1 MLFPSIVRLKNNF
14 SISALVNVLDLLF
27 FNKLNNSKKK
37 FDVGSWLIP
46 VIAVFIALFI
56 GGILIKLQG
65 LDPVVA
71 YRSLFKTAFGSVEGI
86 GATLGKS
93 TPLVLAGLAVA
104 VGLRAGLFNIG
115 AQGQLLSGSLAAA
128 WAGVTFDGL
137 PGFIHIPVALII
149 GAFFG
154 SLVAAIS
161 GLLKAYRGVHEVI
174 TTIMLNSIVMAIA
187 DYLASGRL
195 REPDQF
201 LTRTSEIAENAKLPI
216 FGSLPSGFFIAV
228 ILGVFIWWVLGRTT
242 SGFRIETVGRN
253 RHAAWYS
260 GISVKRTVVSAMV
273 ISGAIAGLG
282 GAIETLGVTYR
293 YAPAFNL
300 GLGFDGITIALLGRV
315 HPIGII
321 PGAILIGGM
330 RAGAA
335 NMQFDAGV
343 APELVDLLMALIL
356 LFVTAP
362 LITRFFKNSRNK
374 SVTSGWGN

>member
-1 MLFPSIVRLKNNF
+1 MSETKSIKT
-14 SISALVNVLDLLF
+14 DLE
-27 FNKLNNSKKK
+27 STDKK

-71 YRSLFKTAFGSVEGI
+71 YKSLFKTAFGSIEGI

-93 TPLVLAGLAVA
+93 TPLVLSGLAVA

-137 PGFIHIPVALII
+137 PGYIHIPVALII

-174 TTIMLNSIVMAIA
+174 TTIMLNSIVMAVA
-187 DYLASGRL
+187 DYLASGKL
-195 REPDQF
+195 REPGQF
-201 LTRTSEIAENAKLPI
+201 LTRTSEIAESARLPI
-216 FGSLPSGFFIAV
+216 IGNLPSGFFIAV

-273 ISGAIAGLG
+273 VSGAIAGLG
-282 GAIETLGVTYR
+282 GAIETLSITYR

-343 APELVDLLMALIL
+343 APEIVDLLMALIL

-362 LITRFFKNSRNK
+362 LITRFFKNSSNK
-374 SVTSGWGN
+374 SMTSGWGN

>member
-1 MLFPSIVRLKNNF
+1 MSDTKLVTSVEKNIN
-14 SISALVNVLDLLF
+14 
-27 FNKLNNSKKK
+27 KK

-46 VIAVFIALFI
+46 IIAVFIALFI

-65 LDPVVA
+65 LDPILA
-71 YRSLFKTAFGSVEGI
+71 YRSLFKSAFGSIEGI
-86 GATLGKS
+86 GVTLGKS
-93 TPLVLAGLAVA
+93 TPLVLSGLAVA

-115 AQGQLLSGSLAAA
+115 AQGQLLSGALAAA

-137 PGFIHIPVALII
+137 PGFLHIPIALII

-174 TTIMLNSIVMAIA
+174 TTIMLNSIVMAVA

-201 LTRTSEIAENAKLPI
+201 LTRTSEISESAKLPF

-228 ILGVFIWWVLGRTT
+228 ILGVLIWWILGRTT

-253 RHAAWYS
+253 RHAAWYA
-260 GISVKRTVVSAMV
+260 GISVKRTVVSAMMV
-273 ISGAIAGLG
+273 SGAIAGLG
-282 GAIETLGVTYR
+282 GAIETLGITYR

-343 APELVDLLMALIL
+343 APEIVDLLMALIL

-362 LITRFFKNSRNK
+362 LITRFFKNSANK

>member
-1 MLFPSIVRLKNNF
+1 MSDTKIVTKEVEK
-14 SISALVNVLDLLF
+14 STKS
-27 FNKLNNSKKK
+27 

-46 VIAVFIALFI
+46 IVAVLVAMSLAA
-56 GGILIKLQG
+56 ILIKLQG
-65 LDPVVA
+65 SNPITA
-71 YRSLFKTAFGSVEGI
+71 YKSLFKTAFGSVEGL
-86 GATLGKS
+86 GVTLGKS
-93 TPLVLAGLAVA
+93 TPLVLSGLAVA

-115 AQGQLLSGSLAAA
+115 AQGQLLSGALAAA

-137 PGFIHIPVALII
+137 PGFIHIPVALIV

-154 SLVAAIS
+154 SIVAGIS

-174 TTIMLNSIVMAIA
+174 TTIMLNSIVMGVA
-187 DYLASGRL
+187 DYLASHSL

-201 LTRTSEIAENAKLPI
+201 LTRTSEIAPSAKLPI
-216 FGSLPSGFFIAV
+216 LGNLPLGFFIAV
-228 ILGVFIWWVLGRTT
+228 ILAVLIWWVLGRTT

-253 RHAAWYS
+253 RHAAWYA
-260 GISVKRTVVSAMV
+260 GISVKRTVVSAMLV
-273 ISGAIAGLG
+273 SGAIAGLG

-335 NMQFDAGV
+335 NMQFDSGV

-356 LFVTAP
+356 LLVTAP
-362 LITRFFKNSRNK
+362 LITRFFKNSSNK
-374 SVTSGWGN
+374 IITSGWSN

>member
-1 MLFPSIVRLKNNF
+1 MSDTKSIKT
-14 SISALVNVLDLLF
+14 DLE
-27 FNKLNNSKKK
+27 SSDKK

-71 YRSLFKTAFGSVEGI
+71 YKSLFKTAFGSIEGI

-93 TPLVLAGLAVA
+93 TPLVLSGLAVA

-128 WAGVTFDGL
+128 WAGITFDGL
-137 PGFIHIPVALII
+137 PGYIHIPVALII

-154 SLVAAIS
+154 SVVAGIS

-201 LTRTSEIAENAKLPI
+201 LTRTSEIAESAKLPI

-273 ISGAIAGLG
+273 VSGAIAGLG

-343 APELVDLLMALIL
+343 APEIVDLLMALIL

>member
-1 MLFPSIVRLKNNF
+1 MSDTKSTKPSLE
-14 SISALVNVLDLLF
+14 
-27 FNKLNNSKKK
+27 NSNKK

-46 VIAVFIALFI
+46 VIAVFVALFI
-56 GGILIKLQG
+56 GGILIRLQG
-65 LDPVVA
+65 LDPIVA
-71 YRSLFKTAFGSVEGI
+71 YRSLFKTAFGSIEGI

-93 TPLVLAGLAVA
+93 TPLVLSGLAVA

-128 WAGVTFDGL
+128 WAGITFDGL
-137 PGFIHIPVALII
+137 PGYIHIPIALII

-154 SLVAAIS
+154 SVVAGIS

-187 DYLASGRL
+187 DYLASGKL
-195 REPDQF
+195 REPGQF
-201 LTRTSEIAENAKLPI
+201 LTRTSEIAESARLPI
-216 FGSLPSGFFIAV
+216 FGNLPSGFFIAV
-228 ILGVFIWWVLGRTT
+228 LLGVFIWWVLGRTT

-260 GISVKRTVVSAMV
+260 GMSVKRTVVSAMV

-282 GAIETLGVTYR
+282 GAIETLGITYR
-293 YAPAFNL
+293 YSPAFNL

-356 LFVTAP
+356 FFVTAP
-362 LITRFFKNSRNK
+362 LIARFFKNSRNK

>member
-1 MLFPSIVRLKNNF
+1 MSETKSIKT
-14 SISALVNVLDLLF
+14 DLE
-27 FNKLNNSKKK
+27 KTDKK

-65 LDPVVA
+65 LDPIVA
-71 YRSLFKTAFGSVEGI
+71 YKSLFKTAFGSIEGI

-93 TPLVLAGLAVA
+93 TPLVLSGLAVA

-115 AQGQLLSGSLAAA
+115 AQGQLLSGALAAA

-137 PGFIHIPVALII
+137 PGYIHIPVALII

-187 DYLASGRL
+187 DYLASGKL

-201 LTRTSEIAENAKLPI
+201 LTRTSEIADSARLPI
-216 FGSLPSGFFIAV
+216 IGSLPSGFFIAV

-260 GISVKRTVVSAMV
+260 GISVKRTVVSAMMV
-273 ISGAIAGLG
+273 SGAIAGLG
-282 GAIETLGVTYR
+282 GAIETLGITYR

-343 APELVDLLMALIL
+343 APEIVDLLMALIL

-362 LITRFFKNSRNK
+362 LITRFFKNSSNK
-374 SVTSGWGN
+374 SMTSGWGN

>member
-1 MLFPSIVRLKNNF
+1 MSETKSIKT
-14 SISALVNVLDLLF
+14 DLE
-27 FNKLNNSKKK
+27 NRDKK

-65 LDPVVA
+65 LDPIVA
-71 YRSLFKTAFGSVEGI
+71 YKSLFKSAFGSIEGI
-86 GATLGKS
+86 SVTLGKS
-93 TPLVLAGLAVA
+93 TPLVLSGLAVA

-128 WAGVTFDGL
+128 WAGITFDGL
-137 PGFIHIPVALII
+137 PGYIHIPVALII

-174 TTIMLNSIVMAIA
+174 TTIMLNSIVMAVA
-187 DYLASGRL
+187 DYLASGKL
-195 REPDQF
+195 REPGQF
-201 LTRTSEIAENAKLPI
+201 LTRTSEIAESARLPI
-216 FGSLPSGFFIAV
+216 FGNLPSGFFIAV
-228 ILGVFIWWVLGRTT
+228 FLGVFIWWVLGRTT
-242 SGFRIETVGRN
+242 SGFRVETVGRN

-273 ISGAIAGLG
+273 VSGAIAGLG
-282 GAIETLGVTYR
+282 GAIETLGITYR
-293 YAPAFNL
+293 YSPAFNL

-330 RAGAA
+330 RAGAST
-335 NMQFDAGV
+335 MQFDAGV
-343 APELVDLLMALIL
+343 APEIVDLLMALIL

-362 LITRFFKNSRNK
+362 LITRFFKNSSNK

>member
-1 MLFPSIVRLKNNF
+1 MSDTKSIKTDPE
-14 SISALVNVLDLLF
+14 SSD
-27 FNKLNNSKKK
+27 KK

-71 YRSLFKTAFGSVEGI
+71 YKSLFKTAFGSIEGI

-93 TPLVLAGLAVA
+93 TPLVLSGLAVA

-128 WAGVTFDGL
+128 WAGITFDGL
-137 PGFIHIPVALII
+137 PGYIHIPVALII

-154 SLVAAIS
+154 SVVAGIS

-187 DYLASGRL
+187 DYLASGKL
-195 REPDQF
+195 REPGQF
-201 LTRTSEIAENAKLPI
+201 LTRTSEIAESARLPI
-216 FGSLPSGFFIAV
+216 FGNLPSGFFIAV
-228 ILGVFIWWVLGRTT
+228 LLGVFIWWVLGRTT

-260 GISVKRTVVSAMV
+260 GISVKRTVVSAMAV
-273 ISGAIAGLG
+273 SGAIAGLG
-282 GAIETLGVTYR
+282 GAIETLGITYR
-293 YAPAFNL
+293 YSPAFNL

-343 APELVDLLMALIL
+343 APEIVDLLMALIL

>member
-1 MLFPSIVRLKNNF
+1 MSETKSIKT
-14 SISALVNVLDLLF
+14 DLE
-27 FNKLNNSKKK
+27 STDKK

-71 YRSLFKTAFGSVEGI
+71 YKSLFKTAFGSIEGI

-93 TPLVLAGLAVA
+93 TPLVLSGLAVA

-137 PGFIHIPVALII
+137 PGYIHIPVALII

-174 TTIMLNSIVMAIA
+174 TTIMLNSIVMAVA
-187 DYLASGRL
+187 DYLASGKL
-195 REPDQF
+195 REPGQF
-201 LTRTSEIAENAKLPI
+201 LTRTSEIAESARLPI
-216 FGSLPSGFFIAV
+216 IGNLPSGFFIAV

-273 ISGAIAGLG
+273 VSGAIAGLG
-282 GAIETLGVTYR
+282 GAIETLGITYR

-343 APELVDLLMALIL
+343 APEIVDLLMALIL

-362 LITRFFKNSRNK
+362 LITRFFKNSSNK
-374 SVTSGWGN
+374 SMTSGWGN

>member
-1 MLFPSIVRLKNNF
+1 MSETKSLKT
-14 SISALVNVLDLLF
+14 DL
-27 FNKLNNSKKK
+27 KKTDKK

-46 VIAVFIALFI
+46 IIAVFIALFI
-56 GGILIKLQG
+56 GGILIRLQG

-71 YRSLFKTAFGSVEGI
+71 YKSLFKTAFGSIEGI

-93 TPLVLAGLAVA
+93 TPLVLSGLAVA

-137 PGFIHIPVALII
+137 PGYIHIPVALII

-154 SLVAAIS
+154 SIVAAIS

-187 DYLASGRL
+187 DYLASGKL
-195 REPDQF
+195 REPGQF
-201 LTRTSEIAENAKLPI
+201 LTRTSEIAESARLPI
-216 FGSLPSGFFIAV
+216 IGNLPSGFFIAV

-273 ISGAIAGLG
+273 VSGAIAGLG
-282 GAIETLGVTYR
+282 GAIETLGITYR

-343 APELVDLLMALIL
+343 APEIVDLLMALIL

-362 LITRFFKNSRNK
+362 LITRFFKNSSNK
-374 SVTSGWGN
+374 SMTSGWGN

>member
-1 MLFPSIVRLKNNF
+1 MSETKSIKTDLK
-14 SISALVNVLDLLF
+14 STD
-27 FNKLNNSKKK
+27 KK

-46 VIAVFIALFI
+46 IIAVFIALFI
-56 GGILIKLQG
+56 GGVLIKLQG
-65 LDPVVA
+65 LDPLVA
-71 YRSLFKTAFGSVEGI
+71 YKSLFKTAFGSIEGI

-93 TPLVLAGLAVA
+93 TPLVLSGLAVA

-137 PGFIHIPVALII
+137 PGYIHIPVALII

-154 SLVAAIS
+154 SIVAAIS

-187 DYLASGRL
+187 DYLASGKL
-195 REPDQF
+195 REPGQF
-201 LTRTSEIAENAKLPI
+201 LTRTSEIAESARLPI
-216 FGSLPSGFFIAV
+216 IGNLPSGFFIAV
-228 ILGVFIWWVLGRTT
+228 ILGVFIWWILGRTT

-273 ISGAIAGLG
+273 VSGAIAGLG
-282 GAIETLGVTYR
+282 GAIETLGITYR

-343 APELVDLLMALIL
+343 APEIVDLLMALIL

-362 LITRFFKNSRNK
+362 LITRFFKNSSNK
-374 SVTSGWGN
+374 SMTSGWGN

>member
-1 MLFPSIVRLKNNF
+1 MSETKSIKTDLE
-14 SISALVNVLDLLF
+14 SAD
-27 FNKLNNSKKK
+27 KK

-46 VIAVFIALFI
+46 IIAVFIALFI
-56 GGILIKLQG
+56 GGILIRLQG
-65 LDPVVA
+65 LDPIVA
-71 YRSLFKTAFGSVEGI
+71 YKSLFKTAFGSIEGI

-93 TPLVLAGLAVA
+93 TPLVLSGLAVA

-128 WAGVTFDGL
+128 WAGVTFEGL
-137 PGFIHIPVALII
+137 PGYIHIPIALII

-154 SLVAAIS
+154 SIVAGIS

-187 DYLASGRL
+187 DYLASGKL
-195 REPDQF
+195 REPGQF
-201 LTRTSEIAENAKLPI
+201 LTRTSEIAESARLPI
-216 FGSLPSGFFIAV
+216 IGKLPSGFFIAV

-273 ISGAIAGLG
+273 VSGAIAGLG
-282 GAIETLGVTYR
+282 GAIETLGITYR

-343 APELVDLLMALIL
+343 APEIVDLLMALIL

-362 LITRFFKNSRNK
+362 LITRFFKNNSNK
-374 SVTSGWGN
+374 SMTSGWGN

>member
-1 MLFPSIVRLKNNF
+1 MSETKSIKTDLE
-14 SISALVNVLDLLF
+14 SAD
-27 FNKLNNSKKK
+27 KK

-46 VIAVFIALFI
+46 IIAVFVALFI
-56 GGILIKLQG
+56 GGILIRLQG
-65 LDPVVA
+65 LDPIVA
-71 YRSLFKTAFGSVEGI
+71 YKSLFKTAFGSIEGI

-93 TPLVLAGLAVA
+93 TPLVLSGLAVA

-137 PGFIHIPVALII
+137 PGYIHIPIALII

-154 SLVAAIS
+154 SIVAGIS

-187 DYLASGRL
+187 DYLASGKL
-195 REPDQF
+195 REPGQF
-201 LTRTSEIAENAKLPI
+201 LTRTSEIAESARLPI
-216 FGSLPSGFFIAV
+216 IGKLPSGFFIAV
-228 ILGVFIWWVLGRTT
+228 ILGIFIWWVLGRTT

-273 ISGAIAGLG
+273 VSGAIAGLG
-282 GAIETLGVTYR
+282 GAIETLGITYR

-343 APELVDLLMALIL
+343 APEIVDLLMALIL

-362 LITRFFKNSRNK
+362 LITRFFKNNSNK
-374 SVTSGWGN
+374 SMTSGWGN

>member
-1 MLFPSIVRLKNNF
+1 MSDTKIVTKEVEK
-14 SISALVNVLDLLF
+14 STKS
-27 FNKLNNSKKK
+27 

-46 VIAVFIALFI
+46 IVAVLVAMSLAA
-56 GGILIKLQG
+56 ILIKLQG
-65 LDPVVA
+65 SNPITA
-71 YRSLFKTAFGSVEGI
+71 YKSLFKTAFGSVEGL
-86 GATLGKS
+86 GVTLGKS
-93 TPLVLAGLAVA
+93 TPLVLSGLAVA

-115 AQGQLLSGSLAAA
+115 AQGQLLSGALAAA

-137 PGFIHIPVALII
+137 PGFIHIPVALIV

-154 SLVAAIS
+154 SIVAGIS

-174 TTIMLNSIVMAIA
+174 TTIMLNSIVMGVA
-187 DYLASGRL
+187 DYLASHSL

-201 LTRTSEIAENAKLPI
+201 LTRTSEIAPSAKLPI
-216 FGSLPSGFFIAV
+216 LGNLPLGFFIAV
-228 ILGVFIWWVLGRTT
+228 ILAVLIWWVLGRTT

-253 RHAAWYS
+253 RHAAWYA
-260 GISVKRTVVSAMV
+260 GISVKRTVVSAMLV
-273 ISGAIAGLG
+273 SGAIAGLG

-335 NMQFDAGV
+335 NMQFDSGV

-356 LFVTAP
+356 LLVTAP
-362 LITRFFKNSRNK
+362 LITRFFKNSSNK
-374 SVTSGWGN
+374 TITSGWSN

>member
-1 MLFPSIVRLKNNF
+1 MSETKSIKT
-14 SISALVNVLDLLF
+14 DLE
-27 FNKLNNSKKK
+27 STDKK

-71 YRSLFKTAFGSVEGI
+71 YKSLFKTAFGSIEGI

-93 TPLVLAGLAVA
+93 TPLVLSGLAVA

-174 TTIMLNSIVMAIA
+174 TTIMLNSIVMAVA
-187 DYLASGRL
+187 DYLASGKL
-195 REPDQF
+195 REPGQF
-201 LTRTSEIAENAKLPI
+201 LTRTSEIAESARLPI
-216 FGSLPSGFFIAV
+216 IGDLPSGFFIAV
-228 ILGVFIWWVLGRTT
+228 ILGVFIWLVLGRTT

-273 ISGAIAGLG
+273 VSGAIAGLG

-293 YAPAFNL
+293 YSPAFNL

-343 APELVDLLMALIL
+343 APEIVDLLMALIL

-362 LITRFFKNSRNK
+362 LITRFFKNSSNK
-374 SVTSGWGN
+374 SMTSGWGN

>member
-1 MLFPSIVRLKNNF
+1 MSETKVVKSERPKLTKN
-14 SISALVNVLDLLF
+14 
-27 FNKLNNSKKK
+27 
-37 FDVGSWLIP
+37 FDVGSWLVPI
-46 VIAVFIALFI
+46 IAVLVAMTIAAL
-56 GGILIKLQG
+56 LIKLQG
-65 LDPVVA
+65 SNPLIA
-71 YRSLFKTAFGSVEGI
+71 YKSLFSTAFGSLAGI
-86 GATLGKS
+86 GVTLGKS
-93 TPLVLAGLAVA
+93 TPLVLSGLAVA

-115 AQGQLLSGSLAAA
+115 AQGQLLSGALAAA

-137 PGFIHIPVALII
+137 PGYIHLPIALII

-154 SLVAAIS
+154 SIVAGIS

-174 TTIMLNSIVMAIA
+174 TTIMLNSIVMGVA
-187 DYLASGRL
+187 DYLASHQL
-195 REPDQF
+195 REPEQF
-201 LTRTSEIAENAKLPI
+201 LTRTSEILPSAKLPI
-216 FGSLPSGFFIAV
+216 YANLPLGFFIAV
-228 ILGVFIWWVLGRTT
+228 MLAICIWWILGRTT

-253 RHAAWYS
+253 RHAAWYA
-260 GISVKRTVVSAMV
+260 GISVKRTVISAML

-282 GAIETLGVTYR
+282 GAVETLGITYR

-321 PGAILIGGM
+321 PGAVIIGGM

-335 NMQFDAGV
+335 NMQFDSGV

-362 LITRFFKNSRNK
+362 LITRFFKNSSNK
-374 SVTSGWGN
+374 TMTSGWGN

>member
-1 MLFPSIVRLKNNF
+1 MSETKSLK
-14 SISALVNVLDLLF
+14 ADLERTD
-27 FNKLNNSKKK
+27 KK

-46 VIAVFIALFI
+46 IIAVFIALFI

-65 LDPVVA
+65 LDPIVA
-71 YRSLFKTAFGSVEGI
+71 YKSLFKTAFGSIEGI

-93 TPLVLAGLAVA
+93 TPLVLSGLAVA

-137 PGFIHIPVALII
+137 PGYIHIPVALII

-154 SLVAAIS
+154 SIVAAIS

-187 DYLASGRL
+187 DYLASGKL
-195 REPDQF
+195 REPGQF
-201 LTRTSEIAENAKLPI
+201 LTRTSEIAESARLPI
-216 FGSLPSGFFIAV
+216 IGNLPSGFFIAV
-228 ILGVFIWWVLGRTT
+228 ILGVFIWWILGRTT

-260 GISVKRTVVSAMV
+260 GISVKRTVISAMV
-273 ISGAIAGLG
+273 VSGAIAGLG
-282 GAIETLGVTYR
+282 GAIETLGITYR

-343 APELVDLLMALIL
+343 APEIVDLLMALIL

-362 LITRFFKNSRNK
+362 LITRFFKNSSNK
-374 SVTSGWGN
+374 SMTSGWGN

>member
-1 MLFPSIVRLKNNF
+1 MSDTKSIKT
-14 SISALVNVLDLLF
+14 DLE
-27 FNKLNNSKKK
+27 NTDKK

-46 VIAVFIALFI
+46 VIAVFVALFI
-56 GGILIKLQG
+56 GGILIRLQG
-65 LDPVVA
+65 LDPIVA

-137 PGFIHIPVALII
+137 PGYIHIPIALII

-154 SLVAAIS
+154 SIVAAIS

-195 REPDQF
+195 REPGQF
-201 LTRTSEIAENAKLPI
+201 LTRTSEIAESAKLPVI
-216 FGSLPSGFFIAV
+216 SSFPSGFFIAV
-228 ILGVFIWWVLGRTT
+228 ILGIFIWWVLGRTT

-282 GAIETLGVTYR
+282 GAIETLGITYR

-343 APELVDLLMALIL
+343 APELVDLLLALIL
-356 LFVTAP
+356 FFVTAP
-362 LITRFFKNSRNK
+362 LIARFFKNSRNK
-374 SVTSGWGN
+374 SITSGWGN

>member
-1 MLFPSIVRLKNNF
+1 MSETKSIKT
-14 SISALVNVLDLLF
+14 DLE
-27 FNKLNNSKKK
+27 KTDKK

-46 VIAVFIALFI
+46 IIAVFIALFI

-71 YRSLFKTAFGSVEGI
+71 YKSLFKTAFGSIEGI

-93 TPLVLAGLAVA
+93 TPLVLSGLAVA

-137 PGFIHIPVALII
+137 PGYIHIPVALII

-154 SLVAAIS
+154 SIVAAIS

-187 DYLASGRL
+187 DYLASGKL
-195 REPDQF
+195 REPGQF
-201 LTRTSEIAENAKLPI
+201 LTRTSEIAESARLPI
-216 FGSLPSGFFIAV
+216 IGNLPSGFFIAV

-273 ISGAIAGLG
+273 VSGAIAGLG
-282 GAIETLGVTYR
+282 GAIETLGITYR
-293 YAPAFNL
+293 YAPAVNL

-343 APELVDLLMALIL
+343 APEIVDLLMALIL

-362 LITRFFKNSRNK
+362 LITRFFKNSSNK
-374 SVTSGWGN
+374 SMTSGWGN

>member
-1 MLFPSIVRLKNNF
+1 MSDTKSVKT
-14 SISALVNVLDLLF
+14 DLE
-27 FNKLNNSKKK
+27 STDKK

-56 GGILIKLQG
+56 GGVLIKLQG

-71 YRSLFKTAFGSVEGI
+71 YKSLFKTAFGSIEGI

-93 TPLVLAGLAVA
+93 TPLVLSGLAVA

-137 PGFIHIPVALII
+137 PGYIHIPIALII

-154 SLVAAIS
+154 SIVAGIS

-201 LTRTSEIAENAKLPI
+201 LTRTSEIAESAKLPI

-260 GISVKRTVVSAMV
+260 GISVKRTVVSAMLV
-273 ISGAIAGLG
+273 SGAIAGLG

-343 APELVDLLMALIL
+343 APEIVDLLMALIL

-374 SVTSGWGN
+374 SFTSGWGN

>member
-1 MLFPSIVRLKNNF
+1 MSETKSIKT
-14 SISALVNVLDLLF
+14 DLERTD
-27 FNKLNNSKKK
+27 KK

-46 VIAVFIALFI
+46 IIAVFIALFI

-65 LDPVVA
+65 LDPIVA
-71 YRSLFKTAFGSVEGI
+71 YKSLFKTAFGSIEGI

-137 PGFIHIPVALII
+137 PGYIHIPVALII

-154 SLVAAIS
+154 SIVAAIS

-187 DYLASGRL
+187 DYLASGKL
-195 REPDQF
+195 REPGQF
-201 LTRTSEIAENAKLPI
+201 LTRTSEIAESARLPI
-216 FGSLPSGFFIAV
+216 IGNLPSGFFIAV
-228 ILGVFIWWVLGRTT
+228 ILGVFIWWILGRTT

-273 ISGAIAGLG
+273 VSGAIAGLG
-282 GAIETLGVTYR
+282 GAIETLGITYR

-343 APELVDLLMALIL
+343 APEIVDLLMALIL

-362 LITRFFKNSRNK
+362 LITRFFKNSSNK
-374 SVTSGWGN
+374 SMTSGWGN

>member
-1 MLFPSIVRLKNNF
+1 MSETKSIKT
-14 SISALVNVLDLLF
+14 DLE
-27 FNKLNNSKKK
+27 KTDKK

-46 VIAVFIALFI
+46 IIAVFIALFI
-56 GGILIKLQG
+56 GGILIRLQG

-71 YRSLFKTAFGSVEGI
+71 YKSLFKTAFGSIEGI

-93 TPLVLAGLAVA
+93 TPLVLSGLAVA

-128 WAGVTFDGL
+128 WAGVTFDGI
-137 PGFIHIPVALII
+137 PGYIHIPVALII

-154 SLVAAIS
+154 SIVAAIS

-187 DYLASGRL
+187 DYLASGKL
-195 REPDQF
+195 REPGQF
-201 LTRTSEIAENAKLPI
+201 LTRTSEIAESARLPI
-216 FGSLPSGFFIAV
+216 IGSLPSGFFIAV

-273 ISGAIAGLG
+273 VSGAIAGLG
-282 GAIETLGVTYR
+282 GAIETLGITYR

-343 APELVDLLMALIL
+343 APEIVDLLMALIL

-362 LITRFFKNSRNK
+362 LITRFFKNSSNK
-374 SVTSGWGN
+374 SMTSGWGN

>member
-1 MLFPSIVRLKNNF
+1 MSDTKSVKT
-14 SISALVNVLDLLF
+14 DLE
-27 FNKLNNSKKK
+27 STDKK

-46 VIAVFIALFI
+46 IIAVFIALFI
-56 GGILIKLQG
+56 GGILIRLQG

-71 YRSLFKTAFGSVEGI
+71 YKSLFKTAFGSIEGI

-93 TPLVLAGLAVA
+93 TPLVLSGLAVA

-137 PGFIHIPVALII
+137 PGYIHIPVALII

-154 SLVAAIS
+154 SVVAGIS

-187 DYLASGRL
+187 DYLASGKL
-195 REPDQF
+195 REPGQF
-201 LTRTSEIAENAKLPI
+201 LTRTSEIAESARLPI
-216 FGSLPSGFFIAV
+216 IGSLPSGFFIAV

-273 ISGAIAGLG
+273 VSGAIAGLG
-282 GAIETLGVTYR
+282 GAIETLGITYR

-343 APELVDLLMALIL
+343 APEIVDLLMALIL

-362 LITRFFKNSRNK
+362 LITRFFKNSSNK
-374 SVTSGWGN
+374 SMTSGWGN

>member
-1 MLFPSIVRLKNNF
+1 MSETKSIKT
-14 SISALVNVLDLLF
+14 DLE
-27 FNKLNNSKKK
+27 KTDKK

-46 VIAVFIALFI
+46 IIAVFIALFI

-71 YRSLFKTAFGSVEGI
+71 YKSLFKTAFGSIEGI

-93 TPLVLAGLAVA
+93 TPLVLSGLAVA

-137 PGFIHIPVALII
+137 PGYIHIPVALII

-154 SLVAAIS
+154 SIVAAIS

-187 DYLASGRL
+187 DYLASGKL
-195 REPDQF
+195 REPGQF
-201 LTRTSEIAENAKLPI
+201 LTRTSEIAESARLPI
-216 FGSLPSGFFIAV
+216 IGNLPSGFFIAV

-273 ISGAIAGLG
+273 VSGAIAGLG

-293 YAPAFNL
+293 YSPAFNL

-343 APELVDLLMALIL
+343 APEIVDLLMALIL

-362 LITRFFKNSRNK
+362 LITRFFKNSSNK
-374 SVTSGWGN
+374 SMTSGWGN

>member
-1 MLFPSIVRLKNNF
+1 MSETKSIKTDLKKT
-14 SISALVNVLDLLF
+14 D
-27 FNKLNNSKKK
+27 KK

-46 VIAVFIALFI
+46 IIAVFIALFI

-65 LDPVVA
+65 LDPIVA
-71 YRSLFKTAFGSVEGI
+71 YKSLFKAAFGSVDGI
-86 GATLGKS
+86 SDTLGKS
-93 TPLVLAGLAVA
+93 TPLVLSGLAVA

-115 AQGQLLSGSLAAA
+115 AQGQLLSGALAAA

-137 PGFIHIPVALII
+137 PGYIHIPVALII
-149 GAFFG
+149 GALFG

-187 DYLASGRL
+187 DYLASGKL

-201 LTRTSEIAENAKLPI
+201 LTRTSEIAESAKLPF
-216 FGSLPSGFFIAV
+216 FGNLPSGFFIAV

-260 GISVKRTVVSAMV
+260 GISVKRTVVSAMMV
-273 ISGAIAGLG
+273 SGAIAGLG
-282 GAIETLGVTYR
+282 GAIETLGITYR

-330 RAGAA
+330 RAGAST
-335 NMQFDAGV
+335 MQFDAGV
-343 APELVDLLMALIL
+343 APEIVDLLMALIL

-362 LITRFFKNSRNK
+362 LIARFFKNSSNK
-374 SVTSGWGN
+374 SMTSGWGN

>member
-1 MLFPSIVRLKNNF
+1 MSETKSIKT
-14 SISALVNVLDLLF
+14 DLERTD
-27 FNKLNNSKKK
+27 KK

-46 VIAVFIALFI
+46 IIAVFIALFI

-65 LDPVVA
+65 LDPIVA
-71 YRSLFKTAFGSVEGI
+71 YKSLFKTAFGSIEGI

-93 TPLVLAGLAVA
+93 TPLVLSGLAVA

-137 PGFIHIPVALII
+137 PGYIHIPVALII

-154 SLVAAIS
+154 SIVAAIS

-187 DYLASGRL
+187 DYLASGKL
-195 REPDQF
+195 REPGQF
-201 LTRTSEIAENAKLPI
+201 LTRTSEIAESARLPI
-216 FGSLPSGFFIAV
+216 IGNLPSGFFIAV
-228 ILGVFIWWVLGRTT
+228 ILGVFIWWILGRTT

-273 ISGAIAGLG
+273 VSGAIAGLG
-282 GAIETLGVTYR
+282 GAIETLGITYR

-343 APELVDLLMALIL
+343 APEIVDLLMALIL

-362 LITRFFKNSRNK
+362 LITRFFKNSSNK
-374 SVTSGWGN
+374 SMTSGWGN

>member
-1 MLFPSIVRLKNNF
+1 MSTGVVQNVEYRNKQKRKDAF
-14 SISALVNVLDLLF
+14 IST
-27 FNKLNNSKKK
+27 
-37 FDVGSWLIP
+37 
-46 VIAVFIALFI
+46 FI
-56 GGILIKLQG
+56 GIFAFVWIFPILWTVWTSLRPYNDIISYGIFSWPRRL
-65 LDPVVA
+65 
-71 YRSLFKTAFGSVEGI
+71 
-86 GATLGKS
+86 
-93 TPLVLAGLAVA
+93 
-104 VGLRAGLFNIG
+104 
-115 AQGQLLSGSLAAA
+115 
-128 WAGVTFDGL
+128 TFDNYINAIKEMKIGVYL
-137 PGFIHIPVALII
+137 LNSLIVTVPSVI
-149 GAFFG
+149 LTLFFG

-187 DYLASGRL
+187 DYLASGKL
-195 REPDQF
+195 REPGQF
-201 LTRTSEIAENAKLPI
+201 LTRTSEIAESARLPI
-216 FGSLPSGFFIAV
+216 IGSLPSGFFIAV

-260 GISVKRTVVSAMV
+260 GISVKRTVVSAMLV
-273 ISGAIAGLG
+273 SGAIAGLG

-343 APELVDLLMALIL
+343 APEIVDLLMALIL

-362 LITRFFKNSRNK
+362 LITRFFKNSSNK
-374 SVTSGWGN
+374 SMTSGWGN

>member
-1 MLFPSIVRLKNNF
+1 MSETKSIKT
-14 SISALVNVLDLLF
+14 DLE
-27 FNKLNNSKKK
+27 STDKK

-46 VIAVFIALFI
+46 IIAVFIALFI

-65 LDPVVA
+65 LDPLVA
-71 YRSLFKTAFGSVEGI
+71 YRSLFKTAFGSIEGI

-93 TPLVLAGLAVA
+93 TPLVLSGLAVA

-128 WAGVTFDGL
+128 WAGITFDGL
-137 PGFIHIPVALII
+137 PGYIHIPVALII

-154 SLVAAIS
+154 SVVAGIS

-195 REPDQF
+195 REPGQF
-201 LTRTSEIAENAKLPI
+201 LTRTSEIAESARLPI
-216 FGSLPSGFFIAV
+216 FGNLPSGFFIAV
-228 ILGVFIWWVLGRTT
+228 LLGVFIWWVLGRTT

-260 GISVKRTVVSAMV
+260 GISVKRTVVSAMAV
-273 ISGAIAGLG
+273 SGAIAGLG
-282 GAIETLGVTYR
+282 GAIETLGITYR
-293 YAPAFNL
+293 YSPAFNL

-343 APELVDLLMALIL
+343 APEIVDLLMALIL

>member
-1 MLFPSIVRLKNNF
+1 MSETKSIKT
-14 SISALVNVLDLLF
+14 DLE
-27 FNKLNNSKKK
+27 STDKK

-46 VIAVFIALFI
+46 IIAVFIALFI

-65 LDPVVA
+65 LDPIVA
-71 YRSLFKTAFGSVEGI
+71 YKSLFKTAFGSIEGI

-93 TPLVLAGLAVA
+93 TPLVLSGLAVA

-137 PGFIHIPVALII
+137 PGYIHIPVALII

-154 SLVAAIS
+154 SIVAAIS

-187 DYLASGRL
+187 DYLASGKL
-195 REPDQF
+195 REPGQF
-201 LTRTSEIAENAKLPI
+201 LTRTSEIAESARLPI
-216 FGSLPSGFFIAV
+216 IGNLPSGFFIAV
-228 ILGVFIWWVLGRTT
+228 ILGVFIWWILGRTT

-273 ISGAIAGLG
+273 VSGAIAGLG
-282 GAIETLGVTYR
+282 GAIETLGITYR

-343 APELVDLLMALIL
+343 APEIVDLLMALIL

-362 LITRFFKNSRNK
+362 LITRFFKNSSNK
-374 SVTSGWGN
+374 SMTSGWGN

>member
-1 MLFPSIVRLKNNF
+1 MSETKSIKT
-14 SISALVNVLDLLF
+14 DLE
-27 FNKLNNSKKK
+27 STDKK

-46 VIAVFIALFI
+46 MIAVFVALFI

-65 LDPVVA
+65 LDPLVA
-71 YRSLFKTAFGSVEGI
+71 YRSLFKTAFGSIEGI

-93 TPLVLAGLAVA
+93 TPLVLSGLAVA

-128 WAGVTFDGL
+128 WAGITFDGL
-137 PGFIHIPVALII
+137 PGYIHIPVALII

-154 SLVAAIS
+154 SVVAGIS

-195 REPDQF
+195 REPGQF
-201 LTRTSEIAENAKLPI
+201 LTRTSEIAESARLPI
-216 FGSLPSGFFIAV
+216 FGNLPSGFFIAV
-228 ILGVFIWWVLGRTT
+228 LLGVFIWWVLGRTT

-260 GISVKRTVVSAMV
+260 GISVKRTVVSAMAV
-273 ISGAIAGLG
+273 SGAIAGLG
-282 GAIETLGVTYR
+282 GAIETLGITYR
-293 YAPAFNL
+293 YSPAFNL

-343 APELVDLLMALIL
+343 APEIVDLLMALIL

>member
-1 MLFPSIVRLKNNF
+1 MSDTKVVKPDAVSNQ
-14 SISALVNVLDLLF
+14 
-27 FNKLNNSKKK
+27 KK

-46 VIAVFIALFI
+46 IIAVFVALFI

-71 YRSLFKTAFGSVEGI
+71 YKSLFKTAFGSIEGI

-93 TPLVLAGLAVA
+93 TPLVLSGLAVA

-137 PGFIHIPVALII
+137 PGYIHIPIALII

-154 SLVAAIS
+154 SIVAGIS

-187 DYLASGRL
+187 DYLASGKL
-195 REPDQF
+195 REPGQF
-201 LTRTSEIAENAKLPI
+201 LTRTSEIAESARLPI
-216 FGSLPSGFFIAV
+216 IGKLPSGFFIAV
-228 ILGVFIWWVLGRTT
+228 ILGIFIWWVLGRTT

-273 ISGAIAGLG
+273 VSGAIAGLG

-293 YAPAFNL
+293 YSPAFNL

-343 APELVDLLMALIL
+343 APEIVDLLMALIL

-362 LITRFFKNSRNK
+362 LITRFFKNSSNK
-374 SVTSGWGN
+374 SMTSGWGN